1 MKTKFFRTG
10 QLYFY
15 SMFTKITFLL
25 TLIMFALL
33 LFLHFNFTS
42 YSIGLLNSSNQKLMN
57 QIYQNALQINNS
69 VRTYSNAIFNNPNTA
84 KLMYGEDISIL
95 DELNSIK
102 TIDISLGSA
111 PFIYSAYVYNGK
123 SNTYYA
129 IGPNT
134 VTRKDQFYDTE
145 LVQMFK
151 DPKLLLSQTPVPRK
165 IPVSELDTA
174 KYENVFSYILPEY
187 FPDKQ
192 LKNALVIN
200 VRMDWIFN
208 SLASYQESDSLTG
221 NNILIMDHNG
231 KVIANSD
238 QEKDLFLSSLS
249 SEPFVTHILGSNS
262 PSGVFTTNFRGTSS
276 IITYTSYETSPWI
289 LVNITPYKYIAGI
302 VNKVKAITITIG
314 AVMLII
320 CLITGFLLSKNLY
333 DPVRN
338 LRKTIGRLNQIQE
351 PYPNHHNEFEYIT
364 DSIQSTHY
372 QLSSLEDFRKTNL
385 FTLKQTYLKDLLLS
399 KNVKEVDY
407 EEFFK
412 QHSVHFDPRSSIAL
426 ILFKTDHYAAFHANY
441 SSKDQSLL
449 RYSLLNIANEI
460 VHPSYP
466 CESIDA
472 GRDHVVTILNMEVS
486 TDHERGSTDHIERLK
501 SLVQEIQHVYAKYC
515 SISVSAFISEPV
527 ASIKDVRTLYERT
540 LELSHYRI
548 KYGHG
553 CLLTQQTINKVNWS
567 DFNINTAS
575 VQQFLECIQKAKLEE
590 AKAAYWHLIQE
601 LTDCSFNIIM
611 FTLSHLSSSIFNMVN
626 LMERN
631 GTISF
636 GLDFVSFDNTI
647 KSMEVFDEINNEFI
661 ALITA
666 IVGKIEQNRTEK
678 SDIVV
683 SNAIRF
689 IEAHY
694 MDTTLSS
701 NRVADQFK
709 LTPAYLGKLFREHSS
724 RSIADYISEI
734 RLVKAS
740 ELLKDS
746 TFNVDEVIEKIGWEN
761 KKHFFTLFKKR
772 FGTTPTEYRLKAR
785 VSDIQE
791 ISQ

>member
-1 MKTKFFRTG
+1 MKKRFFHTG

-25 TLIMFALL
+25 TLIMLALL
-33 LFLHFNFTS
+33 LFLHINFTS

-69 VRTYSNAIFNNPNTA
+69 VRTYATAIFNNPNTS
-84 KLMYGEDISIL
+84 KLMLSEDISIL

-102 TIDISLGSA
+102 TIDTSLGSA

-123 SNTYYA
+123 TNTYYV

-145 LVQMFK
+145 LANMFK
-151 DPKLLLSQTPVPRK
+151 DPKQLQSHTPIPRK
-165 IPVSELDTA
+165 IPVSELDPT

-208 SLASYQESDSLTG
+208 SLASYQETDSLNG
-221 NNILIMDHNG
+221 NNILIIDHNG

-238 QEKDLFLSSLS
+238 QEKELFLSSLS
-249 SEPFVTHILGSNS
+249 GEPLVSQILGSTNK
-262 PSGVFTTNFRGTSS
+262 SGVFTADFRGTSS
-276 IITYTSYETSPWI
+276 IITYISYETSPWI
-289 LVNITPYKYIAGI
+289 LVNITPYKYIAGT
-302 VNKVKAITITIG
+302 VSKLKAITVTIG
-314 AVMLII
+314 LVMLII

-333 DPVRN
+333 HPVRN
-338 LRKTIGRLNQIQE
+338 LRKTIGRLNKTQE
-351 PYPNHHNEFEYIT
+351 PDQDHNNEFEYIT

-372 QLSSLEDFRKTNL
+372 QLTSLEDFRKTNL
-385 FTLKQTYLKDLLLS
+385 FTLKQTYMKDLLLS

-412 QHSVHFDPRSSIAL
+412 QHNVHFDPRSSIAL
-426 ILFKTDHYAAFHANY
+426 ILFKIDHYAAFHANY

-449 RYSLLNIANEI
+449 KYSLLNIANEI
-460 VHPSYP
+460 VHPTYP

-472 GRDHVVTILNMEVS
+472 GRDHVVTLLNMDIFGENERES
-486 TDHERGSTDHIERLK
+486 TAHNERVK
-501 SLVQEIQHVYAKYC
+501 SLIQEIQHVYAKYC
-515 SISVSAFISEPV
+515 SISVSAFISAPV
-527 ASIKDVRTLYERT
+527 ASIKDVRALYERT

-553 CLLTQQTINKVNWS
+553 CLLTQQAMSKVTWS

-575 VQQFLECIQKAKLEE
+575 VQHFLDCIQKAKLEE
-590 AKAAYWHLIQE
+590 AKTAYWNLIEE

-626 LMERN
+626 LMEKN

-647 KSMEVFDEINNEFI
+647 KSMEVFDEINTEFI
-661 ALITA
+661 ALVGT
-666 IVGKIEQNRTEK
+666 IVGKIEQNRNEK

-694 MDTTLSS
+694 MDKSLSS
-701 NRVADQFK
+701 NKVADQFK
-709 LTPAYLGKLFREHSS
+709 LTPAYLGKLFREYSS

-740 ELLKDS
+740 ELLKES
-746 TFNVDEVIEKIGWEN
+746 PLNVDEIIEKIGWEN

-772 FGTTPTEYRLKAR
+772 FGTTPTEYRLKST

-791 ISQ
+791 MSQ